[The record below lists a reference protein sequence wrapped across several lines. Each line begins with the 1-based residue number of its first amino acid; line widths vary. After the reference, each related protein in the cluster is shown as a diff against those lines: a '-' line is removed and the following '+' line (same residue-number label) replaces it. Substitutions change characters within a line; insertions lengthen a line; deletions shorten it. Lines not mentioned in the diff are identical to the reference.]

1 MHEDVMTQHITR
13 PKEVR
18 PAASIRALLL
28 ASWLGIASLPGSAS
42 DLQPN
47 VPQRGYSTATLREP
61 IFDAARV
68 AVETT
73 AFNNWLNANYGS
85 LGADRMARP
94 REHLYYLIDS
104 HIKNQFESTGQVWPT
119 KHDPILELLFSW
131 AERLG
136 VYGGNVVY
144 DRLRSTDTAS
154 SETLN
159 SLPKGVAI
167 DLEGDLLHVRS
178 DLGWSVQFPYYFMVI
193 VFRDLAAPNGFRTQ
207 LMIVST
213 GAAKDRGVVG
223 HSQATLMLLYS
234 PDADNS
240 TFRTFVEERL
250 GVSKSDEHVSLG
262 VQGLTSHRNVEKS
275 GLIHREL
282 VFIEPTA
289 GALGVAYLGNDGTYQ
304 WNRQHFLDFLGQIH
318 TASSAPAN
326 NAPNLKPKDD

>member
-68 AVETT
+68 AAEAP
-73 AFNNWLNANYGS
+73 AFTNWLNANYAS
-85 LGADRMARP
+85 LDAENMAQP

-104 HIKNQFESTGQVWPT
+104 HIKNQFASTGQVWPT

-178 DLGWSVQFPYYFMVI
+178 DLGWSVQFPYYF
-193 VFRDLAAPNGFRTQ
+193 DPAAPRTATTGRAEAGQ
-207 LMIVST
+207 RPRPRRRPRAARRRTDTSGEAAVRARLTALVRNPVTVVTCPAST
-213 GAAKDRGVVG
+213 ACR
-223 HSQATLMLLYS
+223 
-234 PDADNS
+234 
-240 TFRTFVEERL
+240 
-250 GVSKSDEHVSLG
+250 
-262 VQGLTSHRNVEKS
+262 
-275 GLIHREL
+275 
-282 VFIEPTA
+282 
-289 GALGVAYLGNDGTYQ
+289 GALPERAAGGQLVGVTAAERVADAPRRSSHDDLRCRDAARPRSANATSAVSAECPLPATAIRLPGVAGPLAGSVRSGT
-304 WNRQHFLDFLGQIH
+304 R
-318 TASSAPAN
+318 
-326 NAPNLKPKDD
+326 